1 MVTLAATSPSLC
13 ILEPTDFSCLFIL
26 SGWLVCGCFRTG
38 YTIMAKDRYG
48 CAGRRSKGTC

>member
-1 MVTLAATSPSLC
+1 MVALAATFPSLC